1 MNHETPAHHTDR
13 VCDQG
18 QTVHDPSERHPLGRG
33 SIFARLAAA
42 RRERRAQT
50 AAVSDQFPLAGNLHW
65 RELTYAD
72 APALISLIKQ
82 VEEAENPPFRTT
94 AQEVQELFDPGYRI
108 ACRGGFAETG
118 DLRAY
123 VLVRVAEDELPYAV
137 ATLSGTVHPD
147 LRDQRLGGD
156 MLQWQIEAGKAILA
170 DLNRDVPAYIQV
182 HVESGQE
189 DIADMLQRHG
199 FSEHGV
205 VTQMRGNL
213 QQPLPPLKLPAHVR
227 LEPWRP
233 ELDAEVRR
241 AHEAAFAQSES
252 TTTVNDAE
260 WARVA
265 ARVVP
270 QWSYV
275 AMDRST
281 DRPQVAGYVLASQWE
296 EDWEALGWTE
306 GYIEALGVRKEW
318 RGQGVATGLL
328 ISCMKAMAASQ
339 MQYVGL
345 DTDSASP
352 TGASII
358 FEALHFEPTHTTRQY
373 ILAL

>member
-1 MNHETPAHHTDR
+1 MNHENPAQHTDR
-13 VCDQG
+13 GYDQG
-18 QTVHDPSERHPLGRG
+18 QTVHDLSERHPLGRG

-42 RRERRAQT
+42 RRERRTQ
-50 AAVSDQFPLAGNLHW
+50 AAEVSARHPLAGNLRW
-65 RELTYAD
+65 RDLSSAD
-72 APALISLIKQ
+72 TPALISLIKE
-82 VEEAENPPFRTT
+82 VEESENPPFRTT
-94 AQEVQELFDPGYRI
+94 AQEVRELFDPGYRI
-108 ACRGGFAETG
+108 ACRGGFDDDG
-118 DLRAY
+118 LLRAY
-123 VLVRVAEDELPYAV
+123 ALVRVAEDELPYAV
-137 ATLSGTVHPD
+137 ATLSGAVHPV
-147 LRDQRLGGD
+147 LRDQRLGRD
-156 MLQWQIEAGKAILA
+156 MLQWQIEAGKAILV
-170 DLNRDVPAYIQV
+170 DLDRDVPAYIQV

-205 VTQMRGNL
+205 VTQLRGNL
-213 QQPLPPLKLPAHVR
+213 QQTLPPLNLPAHIR

-233 ELDAEVRR
+233 ELDTEVRR
-241 AHEAAFAQSES
+241 AHDAAFAQSES

-265 ARVVP
+265 ARVMP

-318 RGQGVATGLL
+318 RGQGVAIGLL
-328 ISCMKAMAASQ
+328 TSCMKSMAASG

-345 DTDSASP
+345 DTDSATP
-352 TGASII
+352 TGASVI